1 MLVNKKCVLLSMA
14 NDHIK
19 MEEGHWRL
27 LGLGAA
33 LENCTSVS
41 HVTALGHA
49 GDGFILTSGIEG
61 AASGSVWIPEFTEK
75 GCRGQREAA
84 GAHLGPQQLRV
95 AGLCSVRQSQ
105 M

>member
-1 MLVNKKCVLLSMA
+1 MITLKWKRDTGDSWGWLC
-14 NDHIK
+14 DKRHP
-19 MEEGHWRL
+19 E
-27 LGLGAA
+27 GAA
-33 LENCTSVS
+33 RENCTSVS